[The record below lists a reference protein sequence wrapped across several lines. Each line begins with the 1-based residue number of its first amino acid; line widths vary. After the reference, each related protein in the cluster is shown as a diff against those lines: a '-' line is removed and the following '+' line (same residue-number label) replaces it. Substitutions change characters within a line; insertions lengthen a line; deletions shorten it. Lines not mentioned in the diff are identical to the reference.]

1 VRVCQQRP
9 IQFSG
14 WAFQLQ
20 RPFSLWAELKEASVW
35 ASIVLAILCTMLLV
49 SVVPLHAQL
58 GESGNLSDHGHHGA
72 SVAMWEGSAQRVAY
86 SEFNHHL
93 AGLFVL
99 LIGCA
104 ELSQALHLTSLLW
117 ARLMLPA
124 AMLLGSV
131 ILLVGSDHEAWP
143 IGLLSFAQTFSSHD
157 PEIIQHKIYGL
168 LLFLVGTVEAV
179 RRTRRIS
186 DGLSSSLL
194 PLFAIVGGLMLF
206 GHSNGVHPSARKI
219 SMHHAMMGTM
229 AATAGSSKLLSG
241 WFRSPL
247 HVRSPAWGWL
257 WAGLI
262 VLIGMQLLT
271 YSE

>member
-1 VRVCQQRP
+1 MRMCQHRP

-14 WAFQLQ
+14 WAFRLQ
-20 RPFSLWAELKEASVW
+20 RPLPSWTELQAASVG
-35 ASIVLAILCTMLLV
+35 ASIVLAVFCMLLLV
-49 SVVPLHAQL
+49 SAVPLYAQL
-58 GESGNLSDHGHHGA
+58 GGGGHSSAHDHHGA
-72 SVAMWEGSAQRVAY
+72 SGRGWEGSTQGVAY

-93 AGLFVL
+93 AGFFVL
-99 LIGCA
+99 LVGCA
-104 ELSQALHLTSLLW
+104 ELSQALYLPSLLW
-117 ARLMLPA
+117 ARLLLPA

-143 IGLLSFAQTFSSHD
+143 IGSLSFAQTFSSHD

-168 LLFLVGTVEAV
+168 LLFLVGTVEAL

-186 DGLSSSLL
+186 AWLWSALL

-206 GHSNGVHPSARKI
+206 GHSHGVHPSAQKI
-219 SMHHAMMGTM
+219 ALHHAMMGTV

-247 HVRSPAWGWL
+247 HVRFPAWEWF

-262 VLIGMQLLT
+262 ALIGMQLLM